1 MLETRMLRT
10 GGLAVALLVTMAGE
24 AGAQTPAPGGA
35 PASPARSLADQPR
48 NPANWLRIGR
58 EADRTDVFVNYD
70 RIWPVDRLSPSPKPR
85 TYPRDVRPIEP
96 IAYTFEGKASTVGDY
111 MTRANVNG
119 LLVLKDGKVLYEA
132 YRNGVGPDSQHSLW
146 SASKSYTVTIL
157 GIAIKEGVIR
167 SLDETVETY
176 APQFKGTAYGPV
188 SLRHVAMM
196 SSGVQFFHDKGTPN
210 RLDMY
215 RQLLGGKDLD
225 VFAAE
230 LGKRVPPGT
239 DFNYLATD
247 THVLSAALRGAYGK
261 RYADIVQEK
270 LWSPAGFTGPANWSK
285 HAEGDAGVNF
295 GHCCLQVRL
304 LDFAH
309 LGQLYLDDLKLDGK
323 PMTPKGWADL
333 VTRPRAPFQEPG
345 DKPRGYAMQ
354 FWVPNAYKDE
364 AMALGAFGQILWV
377 DRKRKVVVAQIAANP
392 DKTPSEAEENAV
404 FRAIVTATT
413 KR

>member
-10 GGLAVALLVTMAGE
+10 GGLAAALLVTMAGE
-24 AGAQTPAPGGA
+24 AGAQTPATGG
-35 PASPARSLADQPR
+35 PARSIADQPR

-167 SLDETVETY
+167 SLDDTVETY

-215 RQLLGGKDLD
+215 RQLLGGRTWTSSPLNW
-225 VFAAE
+225 ASGSRRA
-230 LGKRVPPGT
+230 RTSTTWPPTPTSCRRRCAGPMAS
-239 DFNYLATD
+239 ATP
-247 THVLSAALRGAYGK
+247 TSCRRSCGARRGSRA
-261 RYADIVQEK
+261 R
-270 LWSPAGFTGPANWSK
+270 PTGRS
-285 HAEGDAGVNF
+285 
-295 GHCCLQVRL
+295 
-304 LDFAH
+304 
-309 LGQLYLDDLKLDGK
+309 
-323 PMTPKGWADL
+323 T
-333 VTRPRAPFQEPG
+333 PRATPG
-345 DKPRGYAMQ
+345 
-354 FWVPNAYKDE
+354 
-364 AMALGAFGQILWV
+364 
-377 DRKRKVVVAQIAANP
+377 
-392 DKTPSEAEENAV
+392 
-404 FRAIVTATT
+404 
-413 KR
+413 